1 MNVECEAREVKTKC
15 GCRAEIK
22 PETGYVSEDTLIAS
36 VLGHP
41 RANFTYF
48 GPSDIGTWAHHAKQA
63 QYSKTSG
70 LGKPVARK
78 RKGNPRNYLSW
89 GILRF
94 FLEKMSFS
102 VAKHRYLCN

>member
-1 MNVECEAREVKTKC
+1 MNVGCEAREVKTKC

-41 RANFTYF
+41 RANLTCF

-70 LGKPVARK
+70 FGKPVTRQN
-78 RKGNPRNYLSW
+78 RENPRNYLSW
-89 GILRF
+89 GILRV
-94 FLEKMSFS
+94 FLEKMIFS
-102 VAKHRYLCN
+102 VAKHHYLGN